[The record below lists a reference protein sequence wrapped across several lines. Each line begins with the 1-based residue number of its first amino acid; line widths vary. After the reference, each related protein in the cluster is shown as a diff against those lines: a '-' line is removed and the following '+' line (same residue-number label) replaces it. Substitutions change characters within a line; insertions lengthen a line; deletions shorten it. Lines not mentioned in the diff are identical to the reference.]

1 MRSFSADATTSP
13 AIVRQVAGLRET
25 VRQWRADGQ
34 SVALVPTMGAIH
46 DGHLS
51 LVTLAQ
57 SRCDQVIVSLFVNP
71 KQFGTGEDIDT
82 YPADE
87 TRDSDLLTRAGVDLL
102 FAPAPS
108 DIYPP
113 GFATIVEVTGLTDGL
128 CGAFRPGHFAGV
140 ATVVAKLLLQCAPDL
155 AVFGEKDYQQLQVIR
170 RLVRDL
176 DMDVEIIG
184 APTIREP
191 DGLAISSRNAYLS
204 SAERAQAPALYKVLS
219 QVADQVT
226 SGSVACDT
234 ACRVA
239 TDALLAAGF
248 RAVDYVA
255 VCDTESLQPLA
266 TIDPATDRPARI
278 LAAAWLGEA
287 RLIDNV
293 AVPGTAI

>member
-1 MRSFSADATTSP
+1 
-13 AIVRQVAGLRET
+13 
-25 VRQWRADGQ
+25 
-34 SVALVPTMGAIH
+34 VPT
-46 DGHLS
+46 D
-51 LVTLAQ
+51 V
-57 SRCDQVIVSLFVNP
+57 
-71 KQFGTGEDIDT
+71 
-82 YPADE
+82 
-87 TRDSDLLTRAGVDLL
+87 
-102 FAPAPS
+102 
-108 DIYPP
+108 YPP

-140 ATVVAKLLLQCAPDL
+140 ATVVAKLLMQTAPDL

-184 APTIREP
+184 APTVREP

-204 SAERAQAPALYKVLS
+204 GAERDQAPALYRVLS

-226 SGSVACDT
+226 SGSVVCDT
-234 ACRVA
+234 ACRAA

-255 VCDTESLQPLA
+255 VCDADTLQPLA
-266 TIDPATDRPARI
+266 AIDPASDRSARV

-287 RLIDNV
+287 RLIDNI
-293 AVPGTAI
+293 AVPGSAT

>member
-1 MRSFSADATTSP
+1 MRSFSADATTFP
-13 AIVRQVAGLRET
+13 ALVRHVAGLRET
-25 VRQWRADGQ
+25 VRQWRADAQ

-51 LVTLAQ
+51 LVMAARA
-57 SRCDQVIVSLFVNP
+57 RCDRVIVSLFVNP
-71 KQFGTGEDIDT
+71 KQFGTGEDIGS

-87 TRDSDLLTRAGVDLL
+87 ARDSDLLSKAGTDLL
-102 FAPAPS
+102 FAPAPG

-113 GFATIVEVTGLTDGL
+113 GFATNVEVTGLTDGL

-140 ATVVAKLLLQCAPDL
+140 ATVVAKLLLQSAPDL

-184 APTIREP
+184 APTVRES
-191 DGLAISSRNAYLS
+191 DGLAISSRNTYLS
-204 SAERAQAPALYKVLS
+204 SAERAQAPALHRVLT

-226 SGSVACDT
+226 SGLVACDT
-234 ACRVA
+234 ACRAA
-239 TDALLAAGF
+239 TDNLLAAGF

-255 VCDTESLQPLA
+255 VCDADNLQPLA
-266 TIDPATDRPARI
+266 AIDPDTDRSARI

-293 AVPGTAI
+293 AVPG

>member
-1 MRSFSADATTSP
+1 MRSFSADISTHP
-13 AIVRQVAGLRET
+13 AIARHVAGLRET
-25 VRQWRADGQ
+25 VRHWRADAQ

-46 DGHLS
+46 TGHLS
-51 LVTLAQ
+51 LVTAARA
-57 SRCDQVIVSLFVNP
+57 RCDRVIVSLFVNP
-71 KQFGTGEDIDT
+71 KQFGTGEDIDS

-87 TRDSDLLTRAGVDLL
+87 ARDSELLATAGVDLL
-102 FAPAPS
+102 FAPAPT
-108 DIYPP
+108 DVYPP

-140 ATVVAKLLLQCAPDL
+140 ATVVAKLLLQTAPDL

-184 APTIREP
+184 APTVREP

-204 SAERAQAPALYKVLS
+204 GAERDQAPALYRVLT

-234 ACRVA
+234 ACRAA

-248 RAVDYVA
+248 RAIDYVA
-255 VCDTESLQPLA
+255 VCDADTLQPIA
-266 TIDPATDRPARI
+266 AIDPASDRSARI

-287 RLIDNV
+287 RLIDNI
-293 AVPGTAI
+293 AVPGSAT